1 MEQTR
6 ETPKTTTIA
15 ADATVRDYIASEA
28 ERQGLSQRQMLSALV
43 KAYQHQAENPDIQR
57 DEDRIISFLLKQEK
71 RLIVPILITAQSVDS
86 RLKVLIDILKDIE

>member
-15 ADATVRDYIASEA
+15 ADSAVRDYIASEA

-43 KAYQHQAENPDIQR
+43 KAYQHQAENPENQCE
-57 DEDRIISFLLKQEK
+57 EDRIISFLVKQEK
-71 RLIVPILITAQSVDS
+71 RLIDPILNTAQSVDS
-86 RLKVLIDILKDIE
+86 RLKVLIDILKEID